1 MKYHVMSYSIH
12 TIFQCLTLVYHL
24 RVISA
29 DFSLTLLDININ
41 ITFQSLHLNL
51 SKVENLTAHILY
63 PAYDRKL
70 LSLCL
75 IDCLYIIKFVIT
87 SLFWKETGKGEMH
100 EVYDQNKNH
109 IQELYKAYNICHK
122 SCGNGSYIFSVLGPN

>member
-1 MKYHVMSYSIH
+1 MKYNVMSYSIH

-29 DFSLTLLDININ
+29 DSNLTLLDINVN
-41 ITFQSLHLNL
+41 ITFQSLQLNL

-87 SLFWKETGKGEMH
+87 SLFWIETGKKGECMRFMIRTRIT
-100 EVYDQNKNH
+100 YRNFTRLT
-109 IQELYKAYNICHK
+109 I
-122 SCGNGSYIFSVLGPN
+122 SVIKM